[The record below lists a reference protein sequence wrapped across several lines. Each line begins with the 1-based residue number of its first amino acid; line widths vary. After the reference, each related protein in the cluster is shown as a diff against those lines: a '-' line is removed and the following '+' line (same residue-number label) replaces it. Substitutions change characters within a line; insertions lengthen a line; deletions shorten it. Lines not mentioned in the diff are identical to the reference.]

1 MTNDE
6 KVKKKEDLLDRLDR
20 ILEWIRAC
28 DTKSSILLAIIS
40 LIMTIFSSEFFII
53 KYKLI
58 IKYNLNDFDFSK
70 FLFLLILS
78 CFLLLFLSGI
88 IYLVLELNPQLIS
101 KKNANKDIN
110 SLYFFESIEKKELA
124 QFKQEILE
132 VGIESDIEDISTQI
146 YINSKIC
153 TRKYKYTKLGILN
166 SMTGT
171 FGIIA
176 MFFIGWLIL
185 MTN

>member
-1 MTNDE
+1 MANDE

-28 DTKSSILLAIIS
+28 DTKASILLAIIG
-40 LIMTIFSSEFFII
+40 LIMTIFSSEFFFT

-58 IKYNLNDFDFSK
+58 IKSNLEFFDFSK
-70 FLFLLILS
+70 FSFLFVLGIFSILFL
-78 CFLLLFLSGI
+78 FGI
-88 IYLVLELNPQLIS
+88 ICLVLELNPSMMS

-110 SLYFFESIEKKELA
+110 SLYFFASIEKKELA
-124 QFKQEILE
+124 QFKQEILD
-132 VGIESDIEDISTQI
+132 VSIDSDIEDISTQI
-146 YINSKIC
+146 FINAKIC
-153 TRKYKYTKLGILN
+153 TTKYKFTKVGILC

-171 FGIIA
+171 FGIIT

-185 MTN
+185 MAN